1 MAQNPNFVGKE
12 IYNSKLT
19 EIDGQIKQLK
29 AKLQKRTDDFLTNL
43 LPSGESGSGQGDPA
57 SYLRQTKQKALTAQ
71 IELQAQMA
79 RKKALGEAIQEYN
92 TKFEHLP
99 KKTMD
104 LARLQ
109 REKSSLEKL
118 YLTIEEKYNEANITE
133 QAELGYIDIYD
144 PATVPDGPSS
154 PKVGLNLLMGLVAGL
169 GLGFLA
175 VVLME
180 RTMEKIRTPEDLK
193 KHGFSPVLASIPRMD
208 EELKRLPTDG
218 AEEKLI
224 QNVDRHVIMLWNPLS
239 PIAEAFRHLRT
250 NALYVERGDSPRRIL
265 VTSSEAGEGKTTLVT
280 NLAIGLAQLGKR
292 VLLVDADLRQAA
304 VHTAL
309 GVKMAPGLSE
319 VLARKTTLNHA
330 VQTISVQNL
339 SILTSGSLPSSASE
353 FIGSDAMKGF
363 VEQAEREYEMIL
375 FDGPPVLAVTD
386 ASILASITDRVI
398 MVVSAGSTPVSSLQ
412 RATEM
417 LQEIGRRELGFVL
430 SGFDLREA
438 YGYRTR
444 RYGYGYGYGY
454 AYPGK
459 SAAKSNGHD
468 KAGRTRN
475 LTS

>member
-1 MAQNPNFVGKE
+1 
-12 IYNSKLT
+12 
-19 EIDGQIKQLK
+19 
-29 AKLQKRTDDFLTNL
+29 
-43 LPSGESGSGQGDPA
+43 
-57 SYLRQTKQKALTAQ
+57 
-71 IELQAQMA
+71 
-79 RKKALGEAIQEYN
+79 
-92 TKFEHLP
+92 
-99 KKTMD
+99 
-104 LARLQ
+104 
-109 REKSSLEKL
+109 
-118 YLTIEEKYNEANITE
+118 
-133 QAELGYIDIYD
+133 
-144 PATVPDGPSS
+144 
-154 PKVGLNLLMGLVAGL
+154 
-169 GLGFLA
+169 
-175 VVLME
+175 
-180 RTMEKIRTPEDLK
+180 
-193 KHGFSPVLASIPRMD
+193 MD